1 MDSDRLED
9 RIVPTLNKT
18 SCGSDSSSLQSH
30 SRQRSFASVIILS
43 EPFQDFPFGSRHATI
58 YYSIK
63 LVSKHHKAFR

>member
-18 SCGSDSSSLQSH
+18 SRLFASSSLHSH
-30 SRQRSFASVIILS
+30 SRQHSFASAIMLLA
-43 EPFQDFPFGSRHATI
+43 PFQRFPFGSRRATI
-58 YYSIK
+58 SYSIK